1 MSKKKRIKEL
11 ERRLALLEAEV
22 AGLRAQRGTFYIQP
36 QPWTPQITCTVGG
49 EHSAALSA
57 AMKKASRDIRLA
69 MN

>member
-1 MSKKKRIKEL
+1 MSKKQRIKDL

-36 QPWTPQITCTVGG
+36 QPLGTFPQITCTAWKVDDD
-49 EHSAALSA
+49 ALA
-57 AMKKASRDIRLA
+57 GRYQTNG